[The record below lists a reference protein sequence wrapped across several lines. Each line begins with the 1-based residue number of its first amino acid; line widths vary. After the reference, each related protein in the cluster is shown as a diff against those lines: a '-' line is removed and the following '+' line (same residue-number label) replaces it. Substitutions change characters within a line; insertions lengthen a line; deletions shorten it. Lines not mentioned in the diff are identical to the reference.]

1 MNVAEPLLSVSD
13 LRVSFAGKGG
23 GTAVLDGIDLAL
35 GPGEVLAL
43 IGESGCGKTTAA
55 LSLIGLLAPTAR
67 VSGTMTLDGE
77 TLRLDDEAALA
88 RLRGRRIGMIFQEP
102 LSSLNPVL
110 TIGEQVDEVLRA
122 HRALGRRAARD
133 ETLRLLG
140 AVGLPDPAQRAANFP
155 HQLSGGQRQRAAIAM
170 AIAARPRLLLAD
182 EPTTALDVT
191 VQAQI
196 LALLRELT
204 ARDMALIFVTHDIAL
219 AAEIADQV
227 AVMYLGRIVERG
239 PLARVLARPA
249 HPYTEALVALSLP
262 FDTSETG
269 DIAEIPGQIP
279 EPGALPPGCAF
290 APRCPRAATVCHA
303 TAPPLE
309 PQDGRLVAC
318 HRPTLAPPT

>member
-1 MNVAEPLLSVSD
+1 MSTGRPLLGVTD
-13 LRVSFAGKGG
+13 LRVSFIGG
-23 GTAVLDGIDLAL
+23 GGSATVLDGIDLAL

-55 LSLIGLLAPTAR
+55 LALIGLLASNAR
-67 VSGTMTLDGE
+67 VSGSMTLDGE
-77 TLRLDDEAALA
+77 ALRLDDQAALA

-110 TIGEQVDEVLRA
+110 TIGEQVDEVLRT
-122 HRALGRRAARD
+122 HRGLDARSARGETVALLRAM
-133 ETLRLLG
+133 
-140 AVGLPDPAQRAANFP
+140 GLPDPAQRAENFP

-196 LALLRELT
+196 LVLLRELT
-204 ARDMALIFVTHDIAL
+204 AQEMALVFVTHDISL
-219 AAEIADQV
+219 AAEIADEI

-239 PLARVLARPA
+239 PLAQVLARPA

-269 DIAEIPGQIP
+269 DIAEIPGQVP
-279 EPGALPPGCAF
+279 EPGEPLSGCAF
-290 APRCPRAATVCHA
+290 APRCPRAAAVCRA
-303 TAPPLE
+303 VTPILE
-309 PQDGRLVAC
+309 PQGGHLVAC
-318 HRPTLAPPT
+318 HRPTLAPPA